1 LQLVELN
8 IAKAR
13 AITADNSNATPV
25 FISGAAG
32 LVAARINGPYAPTH
46 VRALDGRVVYR
57 KIGDDSVCIEHR
69 TNEYR
74 TIDCEG
80 VSLWQVKLVSGMGT
94 DRALAAVEGGSAL
107 DACASG
113 VWKVVC
119 ESGVAQEQTG
129 FTMLTGQE
137 AQQAVSNSA
146 TSLLFPL
153 QTFSFKFSR
162 KFTLPRGLFLRHSPF
177 FAIHLQH
184 NDTCLLRR
192 LPPSFNALLKTIAPS
207 PMITR
212 RLLMSSYLEPRA
224 PVLTT
229 STVCTRHHK
238 TKVGMGALYTARRT
252 RGACASST
260 PTRRGK

>member
-1 LQLVELN
+1 M
-8 IAKAR
+8 
-13 AITADNSNATPV
+13 
-25 FISGAAG
+25 
-32 LVAARINGPYAPTH
+32 
-46 VRALDGRVVYR
+46 YR

-69 TNEYR
+69 TNENR
-74 TIDCEG
+74 TKDCEG
-80 VSLWQVKLVSGMGT
+80 VSLWQVKLVSSMGT
-94 DRALAAVEGGSAL
+94 DRALAAAEGGSAL

-207 PMITR
+207 PTTTR
-212 RLLMSSYLEPRA
+212 RLILSSYLAPRA
-224 PVLTT
+224 PVPST
-229 STVCTRHHK
+229 STGCTRHHK
-238 TKVGMGALYTARRT
+238 TKGGTGALYTARRT

-260 PTRRGK
+260 ATGRGRSNT